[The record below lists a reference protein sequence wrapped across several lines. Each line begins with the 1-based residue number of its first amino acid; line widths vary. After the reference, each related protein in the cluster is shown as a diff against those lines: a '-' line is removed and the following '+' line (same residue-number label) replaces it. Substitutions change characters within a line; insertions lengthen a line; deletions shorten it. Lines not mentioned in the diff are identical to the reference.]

1 MENSKRINISIMDI
15 RKKWAHLAGLCYLV
29 IVISGIFSLM
39 YVPDILID
47 WQNPE
52 LTFQNINNNLPL
64 FRLGIFSSMV
74 CYLAYVA
81 LPMILYQVFSAVDK
95 NYATCMVILVLVSIP
110 ISFLNLTNKLDII
123 TLLTDPIVTSLYDN
137 DQKMKLVFASLN
149 AYENGIT
156 VASLFWGLW
165 LFPFGWL
172 VFHSGFLPKILGV
185 LLMLVLQE

>member
-1 MENSKRINISIMDI
+1 M
-15 RKKWAHLAGLCYLV
+15 
-29 IVISGIFSLM
+29 
-39 YVPDILID
+39 
-47 WQNPE
+47 
-52 LTFQNINNNLPL
+52 
-64 FRLGIFSSMV
+64 FRLGIFLSMV

-81 LPMILYQVFSAVDK
+81 LAMILYQVFSAVDK

-123 TLLTDPIVTSLYDN
+123 TLLTDPIVTILYDN

>member
-1 MENSKRINISIMDI
+1 MDI

-39 YVPDILID
+39 YVPDLLID

-110 ISFLNLTNKLDII
+110 ISFLN
-123 TLLTDPIVTSLYDN
+123 
-137 DQKMKLVFASLN
+137 
-149 AYENGIT
+149 
-156 VASLFWGLW
+156 
-165 LFPFGWL
+165 
-172 VFHSGFLPKILGV
+172 
-185 LLMLVLQE
+185 

>member
-1 MENSKRINISIMDI
+1 MDI

-39 YVPDILID
+39 YVPDLLID

-64 FRLGIFSSMV
+64 FRLGIFLSMV

-81 LPMILYQVFSAVDK
+81 LAMILYQVFSAADK

-123 TLLTDPIVTSLYDN
+123 TLLTDPIVTILYDN

>member
-39 YVPDILID
+39 YVPDLLID